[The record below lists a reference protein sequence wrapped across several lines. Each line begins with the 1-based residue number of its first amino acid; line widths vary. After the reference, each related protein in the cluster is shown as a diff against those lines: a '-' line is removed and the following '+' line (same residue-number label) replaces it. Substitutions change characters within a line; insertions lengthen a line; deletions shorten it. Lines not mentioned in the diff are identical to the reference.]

1 MDKNIK
7 GEHNTKSRMSQL
19 HNCFRNTEGCS
30 LHFSFFPP
38 EYPIK
43 LLNQSVKI
51 HTYNNIVFF
60 FRWRLQDYLMNPLP
74 FKSEK
79 MKPRKGKS
87 HNTTQYIKQKIPVPH
102 DTALSSNTTEWVIL
116 WVYPSPRLPSKQYDD
131 YSHQTGNLTGL
142 VKNTSRTCLMVRT

>member
-1 MDKNIK
+1 
-7 GEHNTKSRMSQL
+7 MSQL

-38 EYPIK
+38 EYPKK

-131 YSHQTGNLTGL
+131 YSHQTRKPERTGKEHKQDALNGENLIPRKPEVSWLT
-142 VKNTSRTCLMVRT
+142 